1 MTDSFPKFQ
10 ASSVVA
16 EYNVVDGDAYYTGN
30 KRVEY
35 VQPDIGNDG
44 GYWVESDIPTSF
56 SAPDTAQ
63 ILERLDAIEKE
74 LKIRKK

>member
-44 GYWVESDIPTSF
+44 GYWVDSDIPTSF
-56 SAPDTAQ
+56 DTPAINQ
-63 ILERLDAIEKE
+63 LLERVAAIEAA
-74 LKIRKK
+74 LGI